1 MTTSI
6 LILGGY
12 GNAGKLIAET
22 LLPECDASIVIA
34 GRDEA
39 KAETLARALAAQ
51 YPGRVTG
58 RRLDAGDASA
68 MHSALDGIHLLV
80 AASSTSQYAEATARA
95 CLAAGADYLDVQFSS
110 AKVKVLQNLREEIS
124 RSRRTFITEGGFHPG
139 LPAALVRYAALK
151 FDRLFKANVGSVIK
165 VNWNALSFSPA
176 TITEMVGEFSDFD
189 SLFFKDGAWKRGR
202 MDIVMD
208 YVRMDFGV
216 PFGTQVCMP
225 MMLEE
230 MRALPRSFPT
240 LRETGFF
247 VGGFNPVTDWVI
259 MPLMMVGLKIVPR
272 ASKPVE
278 RLLVWSLQKFSKPPY
293 GTRLKLEAEGEKD
306 GQHATFEMLL
316 SHADGYVFTAVPVVA
331 TILQWLDGS
340 IRKPGLFTQGEL
352 VQPERLIRDMQRMG
366 ITLQ

>member
-1 MTTSI
+1 MTTKI

-12 GNAGKLIAET
+12 GNTGKLIAEY
-22 LLPECDASIVIA
+22 LLPECDASIIIA
-34 GRDEA
+34 GRDAA
-39 KAETLARALAAQ
+39 KAETLARELAAQ

-68 MHSALDGIHLLV
+68 MQSALDGVHLLV

-95 CLAAGADYLDVQFSS
+95 CLTAGADYLDVQFSS

-124 RSRRTFITEGGFHPG
+124 RSGRTFITEGGFHPG

-151 FDRLFKANVGSVIK
+151 FDRMFKANVGSVIK

-189 SLFFKDGAWKRGR
+189 TLFFKNGAWKRGR

-208 YVRMDFGV
+208 YIRMDFGA
-216 PFGTQVCMP
+216 PFGRQVCMP

-230 MRALPRSFPT
+230 MRALPKSFPA

-247 VGGFNPVTDWVI
+247 VGGFNPVTDWIV
-259 MPLMMVGLKIVPR
+259 MPLMMVGLKIMPR
-272 ASKPVE
+272 VSQQME
-278 RLLVWSLQKFSKPPY
+278 RLMVWSLQNFSKPPY

-331 TILQWLDGS
+331 AILQWLDGS

-352 VQPERLIRDMQRMG
+352 AQPERLIRDMQRMG
-366 ITLQ
+366 ITVQ